1 MAWQDRVYSG
11 QGRPGGD
18 PSGRG
23 AFGGLGGGRFDG
35 AAVTLW
41 LIILNTAVFF
51 LDQIFKNSAR
61 ASALSPSYWGEFSLD
76 TAISHLQLWRWLTY
90 QFLHQGFF
98 HLFFNMLGLF
108 FFAPLIERWW
118 GSRRFLGFYLL
129 CGVSGAV
136 FYSLLYP
143 VIPYTNWYVPL
154 VGASGAVF
162 GVLVGCAVAF
172 PDVRVMLLIPPIP
185 MTMRAMALI
194 FLGIAAL
201 SLIAGSQNAGG
212 EAAHLGGAAMGFVL
226 IKFPV
231 LLRPLEGS
239 RASRRPGKLDWRT
252 RWRQK
257 RLQRHHQQ
265 ILREQAEV
273 DRILDKVHNHGLQ
286 SLTDK
291 EKRLLHHATERQRR
305 GE

>member
-51 LDQIFKNSAR
+51 LDQIFTGSTR
-61 ASALSPSYWGEFSLD
+61 ANTFSLSRWGSFSLD
-76 TAISHLQLWRWLTY
+76 AAVTHLQLWRWVTY
-90 QFLHQGFF
+90 AFLHHGIF
-98 HLFFNMLGLF
+98 HLFFNMLGLY
-108 FFAPLIERWW
+108 FFAPLMERWW
-118 GSRRFLGFYLL
+118 GSRRFLGFYMI
-129 CGVSGAV
+129 CAASGAV
-136 FYSLLYP
+136 FFSLLYP
-143 VIPYTNWYVPL
+143 IIPNVDWRTGL
-154 VGASGAVF
+154 VGASGGLF
-162 GVLVGCAVAF
+162 GILVGCALVF
-172 PDVRVMLLIPPIP
+172 PDMRVMPVIPPIP
-185 MTMRAMALI
+185 MSMRTMALI
-194 FLGIAAL
+194 FLGIAVL
-201 SLIAGSQNAGG
+201 SLLVGSEQAGG
-212 EAAHLGGAAMGFVL
+212 QAAHLGGAAMGLVL
-226 IKFPV
+226 VKFPV
-231 LLRPLEGS
+231 LLRPFEGS

-257 RLQRHHQQ
+257 RLQRHRQQ

-291 EKRLLHHATERQRR
+291 EKRLLHRATERQRH